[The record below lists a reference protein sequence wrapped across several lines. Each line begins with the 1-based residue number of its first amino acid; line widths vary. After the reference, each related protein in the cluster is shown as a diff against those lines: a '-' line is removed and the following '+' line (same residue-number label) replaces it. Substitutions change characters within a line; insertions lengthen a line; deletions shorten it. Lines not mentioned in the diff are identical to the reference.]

1 MTIEY
6 LNEEKDK
13 RVWIKHIDGVYK
25 SAYFVNQSEWDIK
38 EYSTHTEATQAAEK
52 YILAGIC

>member
-6 LNEEKDK
+6 YNEEKDK
-13 RVWIKHIDGVYK
+13 RVWIKQIDGVYK

-38 EYSTHTEATQAAEK
+38 TYDTHAQATQAAEK